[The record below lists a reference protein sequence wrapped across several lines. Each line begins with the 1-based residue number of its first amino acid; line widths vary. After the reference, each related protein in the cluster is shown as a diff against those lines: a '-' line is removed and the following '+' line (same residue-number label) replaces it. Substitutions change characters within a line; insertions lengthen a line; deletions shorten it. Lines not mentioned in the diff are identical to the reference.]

1 MARLFI
7 GAREL
12 AFISD
17 ITKEL
22 TKDVSG
28 QKIYYYRISAERT
41 HTHSVYDEAVAKVF
55 DPPIEIEC
63 LVGQPEYST
72 ASTTFS
78 VEMTSTIEA
87 FVQRRDLLDK
97 GIEVTVGDF
106 FTYGEVLYEI
116 AKVEPMR
123 SIFGQVEH
131 KDGVKLTGTYARQ
144 GQLSVKP
151 HGPTEEG
158 RSDADAVQDSCSS
171 AAFWRC
177 LAISASAAFTTRV
190 SSAAYLRARSAIRST
205 RASFLIN
212 FFAFFIVA
220 SALITF
226 LLMRAVAVFL
236 DLAMVCSSWFVV

>member
-158 RSDADAVQDSCSS
+158 RSDADAVQDEFVQQRGQ
-171 AAFWRC
+171 AENRLGPTADER
-177 LAISASAAFTTRV
+177 
-190 SSAAYLRARSAIRST
+190 
-205 RASFLIN
+205 
-212 FFAFFIVA
+212 
-220 SALITF
+220 ALIENGTLDPPITGAKEVSRRAGTRTPTF
-226 LLMRAVAVFL
+226 YGE
-236 DLAMVCSSWFVV
+236 D